1 MESEESDIHPLSS
14 NGTNALSLVDVREF
28 LEKRKNFL
36 KKFRKEKNFKNNKIQ
51 NFEKILE
58 YSNRF
63 SNFQTIENQ
72 KVKSFI
78 DQIKENKDIDQK
90 EFIRIEIFI
99 CKILDLNPKN
109 YEESVNLIPGIEK
122 FLQYKDIK
130 FFFE

>member
-58 YSNRF
+58 YSCRF
-63 SNFQTIENQ
+63 SNFKTIKNQ
-72 KVKSFI
+72 KVRYFI
-78 DQIKENKDIDQK
+78 NQIKENKDIQQK

-99 CKILDLNPKN
+99 CKILDLDPKN

-122 FLQYKDIK
+122 FLEYKDIK